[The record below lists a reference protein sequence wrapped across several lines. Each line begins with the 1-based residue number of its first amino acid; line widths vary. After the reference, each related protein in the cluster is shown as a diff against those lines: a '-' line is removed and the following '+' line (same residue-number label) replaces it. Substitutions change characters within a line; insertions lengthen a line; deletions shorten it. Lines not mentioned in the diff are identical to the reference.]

1 MGIMVAF
8 DSFETTKDYFDEVV
22 SRYSNFVNLQTGG
35 SAGQTTAGGM
45 ISNQSPMIDT
55 TTKSSNSSPSSN
67 SPGSHQVSPNPTT
80 STGGANVNDSSINIP
95 STSGQLQEVLQAAV
109 ENNVAINNL
118 KNVPPVGILR
128 AQQYESIASNMHI
141 FNSPDARKCS
151 ISFDRELSRDNSQ
164 NQTTYD
170 DEAINIL
177 NIFVRDYEIKS
188 DDESLVRRF

>member
-67 SPGSHQVSPNPTT
+67 SPGSHQVSPNLTT